1 MKRILLSQLGP
12 MFGSGQL
19 QAPLTQTAL
28 PGHWS
33 LPVHATAPPQDLK
46 IKSFIFKAGSHIT
59 RNMDKDVFFFEMQT
73 NFT

>member
-46 IKSFIFKAGSHIT
+46 IKKLFKAGLHIT
-59 RNMDKDVFFFEMQT
+59 RNMDKDVLFF
-73 NFT
+73 